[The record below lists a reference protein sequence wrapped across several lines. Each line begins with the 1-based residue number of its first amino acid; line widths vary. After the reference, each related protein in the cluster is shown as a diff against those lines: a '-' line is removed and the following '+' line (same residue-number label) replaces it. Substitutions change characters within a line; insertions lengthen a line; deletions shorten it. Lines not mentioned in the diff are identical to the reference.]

1 MHTSFRA
8 ACFTYPPAAEQP
20 PQFPVCRDCTEKEH
34 VLGHPMKL
42 LKGSSKD
49 IDQNHIT
56 KAFGG
61 F

>member
-8 ACFTYPPAAEQP
+8 ACFTYPLAAEQP

-49 IDQNHIT
+49 IVQNHIT
-56 KAFGG
+56 
-61 F
+61 